1 VLRAARDA
9 GLRKK
14 EDNNMDEYDTPNII
28 YVTEDDER
36 NARPIHRHHQKG
48 QMIPRDPFGL
58 PRPRRPRHIV
68 IQDRGN
74 RDPVVVRE
82 VREPERVMAPMPFER
97 RLFGNLTT
105 SEVVESAAELMSALQ
120 SLPVAPVAT
129 GKLETDIENL
139 TLYHAAVALHFK
151 RVEQLRTIGS
161 LLGKLIS

>member
-1 VLRAARDA
+1 
-9 GLRKK
+9 
-14 EDNNMDEYDTPNII
+14 MDEYDTPSII

-36 NARPIHRHHQKG
+36 NARPGNRDHRKD
-48 QMIPRDPFGL
+48 QMVPRGPFGIS
-58 PRPRRPRHIV
+58 RPRRPRHIV
-68 IQDRGN
+68 IQDRGS
-74 RDPVVVRE
+74 REPVVVRE
-82 VREPERVMAPMPFER
+82 VREPERVMAPMPLER

-105 SEVVESAAELMSALQ
+105 SEAVEAAAELMSAFQ

-129 GKLETDIENL
+129 GKLEVDVENL